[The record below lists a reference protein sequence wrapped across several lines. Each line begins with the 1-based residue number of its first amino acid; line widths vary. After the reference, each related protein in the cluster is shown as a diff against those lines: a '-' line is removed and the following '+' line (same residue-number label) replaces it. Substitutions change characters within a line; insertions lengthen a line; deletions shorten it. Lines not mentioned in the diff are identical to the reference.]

1 MPKDSWLCA
10 KEKKSIISFFSA
22 NRGDG
27 YRRCAYMMIDKDV
40 AYASPST
47 VYRVLKEAGMLQKK
61 ADDRVGV
68 KVLNSLWCPMS
79 TGIRIF
85 LT

>member
-1 MPKDSWLCA
+1 MCKREA
-10 KEKKSIISFFSA
+10 GNNISFFSL
-22 NRGDG
+22 NHGDG

-61 ADDRVGV
+61 ADDTTVGV
-68 KVLNSLWCPMS
+68 KVLNSL
-79 TGIRIF
+79 
-85 LT
+85 

>member
-27 YRRCAYMMIDKDV
+27 YRRCAYVMIDKDV

-61 ADDRVGV
+61 ADERVGV
-68 KVLNSLWCPMS
+68 KVLSSL
-79 TGIRIF
+79 
-85 LT
+85 

>member
-1 MPKDSWLCA
+1 M
-10 KEKKSIISFFSA
+10 
-22 NRGDG
+22 
-27 YRRCAYMMIDKDV
+27 
-40 AYASPST
+40 

-61 ADDRVGV
+61 ADDNTVGV

-79 TGIRIF
+79 IGILIF